1 LQENMIA
8 ALLSLPI
15 RVLGGRHPSENAEV
29 VAVVR
34 ETVERLVAEVS

>member
-8 ALLSLPI
+8 LVLSLPI
-15 RVLGGRHPSENAEV
+15 RVLGGRHPRENAEV

-34 ETVERLVAEVS
+34 ETVVRLATEAS